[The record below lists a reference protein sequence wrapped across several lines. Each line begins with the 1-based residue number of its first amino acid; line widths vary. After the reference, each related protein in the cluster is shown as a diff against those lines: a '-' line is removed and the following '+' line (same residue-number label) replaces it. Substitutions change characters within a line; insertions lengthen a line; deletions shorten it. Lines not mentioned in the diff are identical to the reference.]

1 MPDTVDAINPLALK
15 AARKR
20 LGLSQ
25 QQLADTIRCT
35 KDTISR
41 WERGTSSRVRSHLR
55 GPLCKTLQLSWE
67 QLTSPADQTSDAFAA
82 LNPTVRV
89 SIAEHA
95 RAALQLVAERYKVRP
110 QDVLDIAPLLFAIV
124 AERSLQEREQ
134 RLHDLRDAIAFAE
147 GELSEHFQ
155 HLGGVS
161 VAARDSDG
169 EDPLWEEEAALSERD
184 VFGIQTHPE
193 GPFIRFVRS
202 LAKDLPKDAVVSID
216 PATSGSSVGR
226 YRIADDTLRDI
237 TGITGEGEQ
246 DEQLLDHIRAG
257 LISLP
262 ECLRV
267 KRDNAEL
274 EYREWLSEELSR
286 ADAEAQRRLEEYWI
300 ELGLSPEAVQ
310 ILRARGGAR

>member
-67 QLTSPADQTSDAFAA
+67 QLTNPADQTSDALAA

-134 RLHDLRDAIAFAE
+134 RLHGLRDAIAFAE

-184 VFGIQTHPE
+184 VFGIQTHAE

-237 TGITGEGEQ
+237 TGITGEGEL
-246 DEQLLDHIRAG
+246 DEQLLDHICAG

-267 KRDNAEL
+267 KRDNE
-274 EYREWLSEELSR
+274 EGQYREWLSEELSR

-300 ELGLSPEAVQ
+300 DLGLPPEAVKF
-310 ILRARGGAR
+310 LRERGSAR